1 VRVDIRL
8 KKERRKIGRDTYKE
22 HMNKQHRKEIER
34 EREWERERE
43 RDKEK
48 DNVIKIGSK
57 KKEILRDR
65 NIKTDR
71 NEKNNIQ
78 KCTSNFFLIL
88 IVPYF

>member
-1 VRVDIRL
+1 VG
-8 KKERRKIGRDTYKE
+8 EG
-22 HMNKQHRKEIER
+22 
-34 EREWERERE
+34 ERE

-71 NEKNNIQ
+71 KGQIQ
-78 KCTSNFFLIL
+78 SNACK
-88 IVPYF
+88 